1 MSVGKKMLLTKITV
15 ALLLVSLAFS
25 CGKTKTNNSLPKK
38 LTPQIDGVSKSS
50 DYTQGSV
57 GDSEDFFTPDYTP
70 CVPEEESEAEHVKL
84 QSVSSSKAVSVIPGL
99 RKLSEYKTDYNVG
112 KKKLEKND
120 KAESAQFKLS
130 KKQMAAPFTVCDW
143 GPKGSIPAEV
153 RNPSFYVLFSE
164 PVAALE
170 ALNKQEA
177 TSEYVSITPKINGVF
192 RWKGSSL
199 LCFDASEPCEP
210 QGYYTISVNPQM
222 KSLYG
227 KQIEGETTFTTA
239 ATALKITWFAVGLKY
254 AEEKHVRFDNNDV
267 PPEAAKD
274 ILVQFN
280 YDIEAQK
287 AAAIST
293 ITAGNKK
300 LNFTTAQGKPDVVA
314 YHITDELAAQTNVK
328 IVVADGKNNTEAQFH
343 TLRDF
348 KYLDVYSGRS
358 SEKKPFPAHFCFSHP
373 VDSKSLENAFTYTLQ
388 DGRTGNV
395 GVENMEVSDREVII
409 FGLPV
414 NYKDKYSVSIGDSLC
429 DIYGQRLAGKA
440 EAQVDVP
447 DAPSEFRFGMYGTK
461 MLEKRADCPPKIMF
475 EYQNVL
481 SDSGYSIRK
490 TDNPLLGKIK
500 DLNVKTLPGY
510 KELSLSPKNETIF
523 EMIDLTPYLTNGI
536 GAVRLDTSV
545 RVASEWRKEGFYTQE
560 EYSTV
565 QVTDLGVTVRYG
577 INKAAVL
584 VTQLSTGKP
593 VDNANVYLYN
603 NNESSLA
610 DCLAGKYYASAKT
623 SSDGFAVIPISEN
636 LRKNL
641 FDGNYNDNFAVAV
654 EKDGD
659 MLTFKPQEHFP
670 WRTGVYNYDSVGF
683 ALNDRARTFM
693 FTDRGIYKPGETV
706 TFKGIDR
713 DQKLGGITPYCG
725 EYSVALKNCDWQN
738 PVTYGTKSDKT
749 SESGGFFGDFTI
761 PEDAKPGTYLLEY
774 KRSDDKHS
782 DDKTEENLYFTV
794 SYFER
799 AKFQSSVA
807 MPKNKIIAGE
817 KIEAQLSAS
826 YLAGGVPAGATFTN
840 SWYRNP
846 CNFVPESAR
855 LKDYSFSMINFG
867 EGSSEVTAEDGTL
880 DGEGKARLS
889 CATSGNKTEGTA
901 YMYNASTMV
910 TDISNQRIS
919 SWTSVMVHPAAYYVG
934 LSNPLGISGFPKS
947 GQKLSFEYLLINPEE
962 NLLTRDDVAAYVG
975 ANKTMTATLFKEEW
989 NIVQQQGIGGRV
1001 YSRYEKNLITK
1012 SEQKISVNPKGKI
1025 SVTPKEAGFYI
1036 LRVAA
1041 KDSAGRET
1049 VSEQG
1054 FFVTGSE
1061 RVFWNQSDVS
1071 SLRLTA
1077 DKNMYNPGET
1087 AQVLLESTLP
1097 SGYYLITVE
1106 REGIFTEE
1114 VRYFDKS
1121 MQVLEIPIARN
1132 YVPVVYV
1139 SVASYSVRSGT
1150 PSTEYKKTDLDK
1162 PKSYYGAAT
1171 LFVNPRVNAFSVKAE
1186 SSKPIYKPGEEA
1198 EITLTASKNG
1208 KPLANAELTLVAADR
1223 GVLDLINYHVPN
1235 PLDFFYS
1242 PDNFPLT
1249 VKGGDSRSLLLDPV
1263 TYEAKALRGG
1273 DSGIAKMS
1281 MEDSVADG
1289 LQERRNFNPT
1299 AVFLPE
1305 LKTDENGKVT
1315 CRFKLPDT
1323 LTTYRVT
1330 AIGAAG
1336 DFLAFQESEI
1346 AVQNPVNIQEVLP
1359 RRMRERDTSELGVL
1373 ISNLDS
1379 AAHEITVGL
1388 ELMTPEN
1395 EAEEKIG
1402 EAFVDSEINR
1412 HTITVGAG
1420 ANAVVYF
1427 EAAAVRAGL
1436 VNAVFTV
1443 RSDVVNE
1450 RLVCP
1455 LVIEKPYIRE
1465 TVASTGIIA
1474 AAEESATEAVVIP
1487 SFADDAESQ
1496 LSVTV
1501 DAAGL
1506 GLLENVIRY
1515 IFDYPF
1521 DCHEQ
1526 QSIKIMPLIL
1536 FGDKVNDLNSDRKF
1550 GNVAKE
1556 VKAFFGKMAKLQHS
1570 DGGFGYWE
1578 NSSDSLV
1585 HVSMRIAE
1593 VWAAAKNAGYSQNDL
1608 AINKNALVG
1617 YLNEQVA
1624 QMKDCGDEEKLEVL
1638 RVLSLLG
1645 ENVDEKFLNDVYSRE
1660 NASITALAL
1669 AGITTRD
1676 DELAAKCAER
1686 VKTYIR
1692 PTARGVDISV
1702 FENDAVS
1709 PYAKIFPDSS
1719 KLIRLSRVLEL
1730 LIRSKSTD
1738 EMINK
1743 VLFTLLENQRS
1754 GYWHDMSTSSIV
1766 LNATA
1771 KFIKVYNTENVN
1783 LSADVALD
1791 NRKIAD
1797 GKFKGGVAEKV
1808 HVVMNKQQLSG
1819 FAQDKQLPLRITK
1832 KGKNPLFYST
1842 SLTYALPQEMQLP
1855 RDEGIGLNAVLY
1867 DDASGAEI
1875 TEKNCVT
1882 ELVGG
1887 KVYRMEINVTSA
1899 FDRNYVALRLPIPS
1913 GAEIVEVN
1921 AAEVENEAFRFISR
1935 TEIYD
1940 NEAHVFWND
1949 FSKGRAVISLKFRAV
1964 RRGVFPIP
1972 PSTAECLY
1980 EPEVFGR
1987 SAGTIFTVK

>member
-1 MSVGKKMLLTKITV
+1 MSVKKKMLLEKIAA
-15 ALLLVSLAFS
+15 ALLIAIFAVA
-25 CGKTKTNNSLPKK
+25 CGKNKTDEISIKKTTSQINGVNKNN
-38 LTPQIDGVSKSS
+38 DSS
-50 DYTQGSV
+50 ESGFADL
-57 GDSEDFFTPDYTP
+57 EDFFTPDYTP
-70 CVPEEESEAEHVKL
+70 CIPEETAVAEHVKL
-84 QSVSSSKAVSVIPGL
+84 QSASSSKETVSVIPGL
-99 RKLSEYKTDYNVG
+99 RKLSAYKTDYKVG
-112 KKKLEKND
+112 KKYEKND
-120 KAESAQFKLS
+120 KAENGQFKLS

-170 ALNKQEA
+170 ALNKPEA
-177 TSEYVSITPKINGVF
+177 TSEYISITPQINGVF
-192 RWKGSSL
+192 RWKGTSL

-210 QGYYTISVNPQM
+210 QGFYTITVNPQM

-227 KQIEGETTFTTA
+227 KPIEGETSFTTA
-239 ATALKITWFAVGLKY
+239 ATSLKITWFAVGLKY
-254 AEEKHVRFDNNDV
+254 AEEKYVRFDNNDV
-267 PPEAAKD
+267 PLEAAKD

-280 YDIEAQK
+280 YDIDAQK

-293 ITAGNKK
+293 ITAGDKK
-300 LNFTTAQGKPDVVA
+300 LNFTTAQEKSDVVA
-314 YHITDELAAQTNVK
+314 YHITDELAAQTK
-328 IVVADGKNNTEAQFH
+328 IKIAVTDGKNNTEAVFH

-348 KYLDVYSGRS
+348 KYVNVYSNRS
-358 SEKKPFPAHFCFSHP
+358 SKKKPFPTHFCFSHP

-395 GVENMEVSDREVII
+395 GTENIEVSDNEVII

-414 NYKDKYSVSIGDSLC
+414 NYKDKYSISINESLC
-429 DIYGQRLAGKA
+429 DIYGQRLGEKVMA
-440 EAQVDVP
+440 EVVVP
-447 DAPSEFRFGMYGTK
+447 DAPSEFRFGMYGTQ
-461 MLEKRADCPPKIMF
+461 MLEKRSDCPPRIMF

-481 SDSGYSIRK
+481 SGSGYSIRK
-490 TDNPLLGKIK
+490 TDNPLLGEIK
-500 DLNVKTLPGY
+500 DLDIRILPGY
-510 KELSLSPKNETIF
+510 KELELLPQNEKIF
-523 EMIDLTPYLTNGI
+523 EIIDLSPYLTNGV

-545 RVASEWRKEGFYTQE
+545 RVASNWREEGFYTDKD
-560 EYSTV
+560 YSTV

-593 VDNANVYLYN
+593 MDNANVYLYN
-603 NNESSLA
+603 SNESSLT
-610 DCLAGKYYASAKT
+610 DCLSGKYSAFAKT
-623 SSDGFAVIPISEN
+623 SSDGFVVIPIPKNEREN
-636 LRKNL
+636 L
-641 FDGNYNDNFAVAV
+641 FAGNDYRDNFAVAV

-659 MLTFKPQEHFP
+659 MLTFKPQRHYP
-670 WRTGVYNYDSVGF
+670 WNAGIYNTDSVGSV
-683 ALNDRARTFM
+683 LKDKPRTFM
-693 FTDRGIYKPGETV
+693 FTDRGIYKPGEIV
-706 TFKGIDR
+706 TFRGIDR
-713 DQKLGGITPYCG
+713 DQKLGKITPYCG
-725 EYSVALKNCDWQN
+725 EYSVALRSSDWQN
-738 PVTYGTKSDKT
+738 PVTYETKFDKT
-749 SESGGFFGDFTI
+749 SESGGFFGSFTI
-761 PEDAKPGTYLLEY
+761 PEDVKPGTYLLGY
-774 KRSDDKHS
+774 KRADDNA
-782 DDKTEENLYFTV
+782 EENLYFTV

-799 AKFQSSVA
+799 AKFQSAVT
-807 MPKNKIIAGE
+807 MPENKIIAGE
-817 KIEAQLSAS
+817 KIEALLSAS
-826 YLAGGVPAGATFTN
+826 YLAGGVPAGAVFEN

-846 CNFVPESAR
+846 CNFVPKSNQ
-855 LKDYSFSMINFG
+855 LKNYSFGMINSG
-867 EGSSEVTAEDGTL
+867 EGSSEVTAEEGTL
-880 DGEGKARLS
+880 DGEGKAKLS
-889 CATSGNKTEGTA
+889 CATSGNKTEGIA

-919 SWTSVMVHPAAYYVG
+919 SWTTVMVHPASYYVG
-934 LSNPLGISGFPKS
+934 LSMPLGISGFPKS
-947 GQKLSFEYLLINPEE
+947 GQKLSFEYLLVSPEE
-962 NLLTRDDVAAYVG
+962 NQLMHDDIAAYTG
-975 ANKTMTATLFKEEW
+975 KNKTMSATLFKEEW

-1001 YSRYEKNLITK
+1001 YSRYEKNLIVK
-1012 SEQKISVNPKGKI
+1012 NEQKISVSPKGKI

-1041 KDSAGRET
+1041 KDAAGRET

-1054 FFVTGSE
+1054 FFVTGTE
-1061 RVFWNQSDVS
+1061 RVFWNQKDAA

-1077 DKNMYNPGET
+1077 DKDMYNPGET

-1097 SGYYLITVE
+1097 AGHYLITVE

-1139 SVASYSVRSGT
+1139 SVASYSVRNGT
-1150 PSTEYKKTDLDK
+1150 PSNEYGKVDLDK

-1171 LFVNPRVNAFSVKAE
+1171 LFVNPQVKAFSVKAE
-1186 SSKPIYKPGEEA
+1186 SSKPVYKPGEEA
-1198 EITLTASKNG
+1198 EITLTATKNG

-1242 PDNFPLT
+1242 DYSFPLA
-1249 VKGGDSRSLLLDPV
+1249 VKGGDSRALLLDPV

-1273 DSGIAKMS
+1273 DSGFAKMS
-1281 MEDSVADG
+1281 MEDAAANG
-1289 LQERRNFNPT
+1289 LQERSNFNPT

-1330 AIGAAG
+1330 AVGAAG

-1388 ELMTPEN
+1388 EMLPPEN
-1395 EAEEKIG
+1395 EAEENIG
-1402 EAFVDSEINR
+1402 EAFVDSEINQ
-1412 HTITVGAG
+1412 HKITVAAG

-1455 LVIEKPYIRE
+1455 VIIEKPYIRE
-1465 TVASTGIIA
+1465 TVTSAGIIA
-1474 AAEESATEAVVIP
+1474 ADENAALEAVVIP
-1487 SFADDAESQ
+1487 SFADDGKGQ
-1496 LSVTV
+1496 LSVTL

-1506 GLLENVIRY
+1506 GLLENVLQY

-1536 FGDKVNDLNSDRKF
+1536 FGNKVNDLNLNKKF
-1550 GNVAKE
+1550 GNVSKE
-1556 VKAFFGKMAKLQHS
+1556 VRTFFGKIAKLQHS

-1578 NSSDSLV
+1578 NSSDSNIY
-1585 HVSMRIAE
+1585 VSMRIAE
-1593 VWAAAKNAGYSQNDL
+1593 VWAAAVNAGYSQNDL
-1608 AINKNALVG
+1608 AVNKEALAG
-1617 YLNEQVA
+1617 YLHTQAAE
-1624 QMKDCGDEEKLEVL
+1624 MKDCGNEEKLEIL

-1645 ENVDEKFLNDVYSRE
+1645 ESIDEKFLNDVYSQE
-1660 NASITALAL
+1660 NVSITALAL

-1676 DELAAKCAER
+1676 DDLAAKCAEKIR
-1686 VKTYIR
+1686 TYIR

-1702 FENDAVS
+1702 FENDTVS
-1709 PYAKIFPDSS
+1709 PYAKIFVGFD
-1719 KLIRLSRVLEL
+1719 KLCRLSRVLEL
-1730 LIRSKSTD
+1730 FIRNNPAD

-1743 VLFTLLENQRS
+1743 VLFTLLENQKS
-1754 GYWHDMSTSSIV
+1754 GYWHDLSTSSIV
-1766 LNATA
+1766 LNAVA

-1783 LSADVALD
+1783 LSADVTLD
-1791 NRKIAD
+1791 NKKIAE
-1797 GKFKGGVAEKV
+1797 GKFKGSAAEKV
-1808 HVVMNKQQLSG
+1808 NVVMNENQLSG
-1819 FAQDKQLPLRITK
+1819 FAQDKQLPLQITK
-1832 KGKNPLFYST
+1832 NGKNSLFYST
-1842 SLTYALPQEMQLP
+1842 SLTYALPEEMQLP

-1867 DDASGAEI
+1867 DDVSGIQVAE
-1875 TEKNCVT
+1875 KDFVT
-1882 ELVGG
+1882 ELVSG
-1887 KVYRMEINVTSA
+1887 KVYRMEVNVLST
-1899 FDRNYVALRLPIPS
+1899 FDRNYLALRLPIPS
-1913 GAEIVEVN
+1913 GAEIVDVN
-1921 AAEVENEAFRFISR
+1921 TTVDNDTFRFISR
-1935 TEIYD
+1935 KEIYD
-1940 NEAHVFWND
+1940 NEAHVFWNN
-1949 FSKGRAVISLKFRAV
+1949 FPKGRAVVSLKFRAV
-1964 RRGVFPIP
+1964 RRGVFPTP
-1972 PSTAECLY
+1972 PSTAECMY

-1987 SAGTIFTVK
+1987 SVGNIFTIK